1 MHESVCDTFLVP
13 LCSGSPTVPSPKHC
27 PLTIDGHA
35 SPRPH
40 SDRNGWSSTP
50 LDVLP
55 CSVHHPEG
63 GSQPSRGCCHCSA
76 VRHIFRNYAT
86 LHLPSAKS
94 EPSLS
99 FFQHLATRVQSEHVT
114 ATSSLLALNQV
125 EVVPLNE
132 GCGTKRWQRAA
143 NTPSTCRQAWTKNAW
158 PELKTSMP
166 WESLLHP
173 LVITRLTMHV
183 ATCNAAAKPGSATG
197 QSKP

>member
-1 MHESVCDTFLVP
+1 MLFQDGTPPRSTVHSRLMVMHHRGPTQIEMAGRQHP
-13 LCSGSPTVPSPKHC
+13 LMCFP
-27 PLTIDGHA
+27 
-35 SPRPH
+35 
-40 SDRNGWSSTP
+40 
-50 LDVLP
+50 
-55 CSVHHPEG
+55 
-63 GSQPSRGCCHCSA
+63 A
-76 VRHIFRNYAT
+76 VFIILREEVNLHEDAATAQLCGTFRNYAT
-86 LHLPSAKS
+86 LHLPSAKR

-99 FFQHLATRVQSEHVT
+99 FFQHLATRVQSENGT

-125 EVVPLNE
+125 EVVSLNE

>member
-1 MHESVCDTFLVP
+1 MAHDAFFQDGTPPQSTVHSRLMVMHHRGPTQIETAGLQHP
-13 LCSGSPTVPSPKHC
+13 LMCFPAVFIILREEVNLHEDAATAQ
-27 PLTIDGHA
+27 L
-35 SPRPH
+35 
-40 SDRNGWSSTP
+40 
-50 LDVLP
+50 
-55 CSVHHPEG
+55 
-63 GSQPSRGCCHCSA
+63 CCT
-76 VRHIFRNYAT
+76 FRNYAT

-99 FFQHLATRVQSEHVT
+99 FFQHLATRVQSENGT

-125 EVVPLNE
+125 EVVSLDV

-143 NTPSTCRQAWTKNAW
+143 NTPPTCRQAWTKNAW

-173 LVITRLTMHV
+173 SVITRLTKHV
-183 ATCNAAAKPGSATG
+183 ATCNAAAKTGSAMG